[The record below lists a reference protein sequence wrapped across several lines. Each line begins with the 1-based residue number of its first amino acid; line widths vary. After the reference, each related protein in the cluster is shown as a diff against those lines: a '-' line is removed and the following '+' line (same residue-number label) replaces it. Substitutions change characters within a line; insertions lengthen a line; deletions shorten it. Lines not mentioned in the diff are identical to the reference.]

1 MDIVMGLIGLGLIA
15 FFAFNA
21 TRFFGEHL
29 SGRMNLQDLRLHGKS
44 HRTLQ
49 QTERDSLAEFAKGL
63 GYLGSMAPSY
73 EPLTDEVYR
82 LKGEGKVVRY
92 SMSGAN
98 SETTTIDG
106 VPVEIPYTLR
116 EVLLAQDNEAEV
128 VLAKG
133 HALVLSLNGYAI
145 ALLDSTQAAT

>member
-29 SGRMNLQDLRLHGKS
+29 SGRMNLQDLRLHGKP

-49 QTERDSLAEFAKGL
+49 QSERDSLAEFAEGF

-73 EPLTDEVYR
+73 EPLTDDVYR

-92 SMSGAN
+92 SISGAN

-145 ALLDSTQAAT
+145 ALPDSTQPAT

>member
-1 MDIVMGLIGLGLIA
+1 MEIVMGLIGLGLIV

-29 SGRMNLQDLRLHGKS
+29 SGRMNLQDLRLHGKP

-49 QTERDSLAEFAKGL
+49 QNERDSLAEFAEGF

-73 EPLTDEVYR
+73 EPLTDDVYR

-92 SMSGAN
+92 SISGAN

-116 EVLLAQDNEAEV
+116 EVLCAQDNEAEV

-145 ALLDSTQAAT
+145 ALPDSTQPAT